1 MNYEE
6 QMEKITKLKG
16 KEMGERLD
24 LKLTYKWILNEMSY
38 EDFCKLFVLRFEK
51 KRYDKVEYCF
61 EYSYITENDSKE
73 ARENFLKYLAYK
85 LIQILATNGVELK

>member
-1 MNYEE
+1 MNEE
-6 QMEKITKLKG
+6 QMEKMVELKG

-24 LKLTYKWILNEMSY
+24 LKLTYKWILNDMSY
-38 EDFCKLFVLRFEK
+38 EDFCKLFVLRFEN

-61 EYSYITENDSKE
+61 EYSYIPEKDSAE

-85 LIQILATNGVELK
+85 LIQNLATNGVELK

>member
-1 MNYEE
+1 MNEE
-6 QMEKITKLKG
+6 LTKKMVELKG
-16 KEMGERLD
+16 NELGERLN

-38 EDFCKLFVLRFEK
+38 EDFCKLFVLRFEN

-61 EYSYITENDSKE
+61 EYSYRPEKDSKE

-85 LIQILATNGVELK
+85 LIQNLATNGVELK

>member
-38 EDFCKLFVLRFEK
+38 EDFCKLFVLRFEN

-61 EYSYITENDSKE
+61 EYSYITERDSKE

-85 LIQILATNGVELK
+85 LIQNLATNGVELK

>member
-61 EYSYITENDSKE
+61 EYSYITEKDSKE

-85 LIQILATNGVELK
+85 LIQNLATNGVELK

>member
-1 MNYEE
+1 MNEE

-38 EDFCKLFVLRFEK
+38 EDFCKLFVLRFEN

-61 EYSYITENDSKE
+61 EYSYRPEKDSKE

-85 LIQILATNGVELK
+85 LIQNLATNGVELK